1 MQILNHEEGRVSAPG
16 LYHMPARVYHADP
29 APEPSLSSS
38 IAKVL
43 IAQSQEHAWSEH
55 PRLGKA
61 PDAERDPTRPME
73 IGTAAHKLILGH
85 GADLVIID
93 AADYKGGAAKASRA
107 AAYAAGDAPIL
118 RPDCE
123 KAETLA
129 SQVAL
134 RLARIPGCEGFQ
146 GAPAEVVAIARDV
159 SGAWLRIMMDRVEIH
174 ADHAIIWDVKT
185 GDQSAAPQTLGRRVE
200 QMGMEVQASFYIH
213 VLGLL
218 FPHLQGRIA
227 FRWIF
232 IENDAP
238 HGVCVAEADAA
249 GLHVGAHK
257 VVLALTRWNKALKS
271 GTWASYPT
279 QIVRVEYPEWAQ
291 KRWLEREELELAQE
305 VQNFDLNSSP
315 FRPLDWEDAA

>member
-1 MQILNHEEGRVSAPG
+1 MKIVDYITGPIDVPG
-16 LYHMPARVYHADP
+16 LYHMAAKAYHADP
-29 APEPSLSSS
+29 CVEPSLSSS

-43 IAQSQEHAWSEH
+43 ITQSPEHAWVEH

-61 PDAERDPTRPME
+61 PDDERDPTRTME

-85 GADLVIID
+85 GAELVIID
-93 AADYKGGAAKASRA
+93 APDYRTKLAKEARA
-107 AAYAAGDAPIL
+107 EAYRNGQAPVL
-118 RPDCE
+118 RDSME

-129 SQVAL
+129 DQVKI

-174 ADHAIIWDVKT
+174 ADHAIIYDVKT
-185 GDQSAAPQTLGRRVE
+185 GDTSAAPQTLGRRVE
-200 QMGMEVQASFYIH
+200 QMGMEVQAAFYIH

-257 VVLALTRWNKALKS
+257 VVLALTRWNKAMKS

>member
-1 MQILNHEEGRVSAPG
+1 MQILKHEEGRVSAPG
-16 LYHMPARVYHADP
+16 LYHMPTRTYHADP

-38 IAKVL
+38 VAKV
-43 IAQSQEHAWSEH
+43 IVGQSQEHAWAEH

-61 PDAERDPTRPME
+61 PDVERDPTRPME

-85 GADLVIID
+85 GADLVVID

-118 RPDCE
+118 RPDLE
-123 KAETLA
+123 KAETL
-129 SQVAL
+129 SEQVAL

-146 GAPAEVVAIARDV
+146 GAPAEVVAVARDL

-185 GDQSAAPQTLGRRVE
+185 GDTSAAPQTLGRRVE
-200 QMGMEVQASFYIH
+200 QMGMEVQAAFYIH

-218 FPHLQGRIA
+218 LPHLKGRIA

-232 IENDAP
+232 VENAAP

-249 GLHVGAHK
+249 GLYIGARK
-257 VVLALTRWNKALKS
+257 LALAVTRWNKALKS
-271 GTWASYPT
+271 GTWAGYPSA
-279 QIVRVEYPEWAQ
+279 IVRVDYPEWAQ
-291 KRWLEREELELAQE
+291 KKWLEREALELADE
-305 VQNFDLNSSP
+305 VKIFDINTSP
-315 FRPLDWEDAA
+315 WRPLDWEDAA